1 MFSEAKALFFQSLRA
16 QGISARTERNYREA
30 IDQFT
35 AFFLADD
42 LWGGLAAVQAED
54 IEAFLGHLRDLGRSD
69 NTVHNRWRTLRHF
82 FHWCCERE
90 VIAEDPSRGVRP
102 PVERVDEVQP
112 YTPEEIDRFMLATR
126 QWPAT
131 ALRDQAAIALLYNT
145 GIRAGEL
152 CSLRRDNVREAS
164 ILVRGKGSRE
174 RWVGL
179 EATTMRLL
187 GMQME
192 SRTGCALAFGI
203 TPSGLYRL
211 VRRLAEEADVPGAY
225 VHRFRDTFAVSF
237 LENGG
242 GLEVLQ
248 TILGHAK
255 IESTL
260 RYVMYDRGRRALEAQ
275 RRFAPFAVR
284 RSA

>member
-1 MFSEAKALFFQSLRA
+1 MFSEAKALFFQSLHA
-16 QGISARTERNYREA
+16 EGISSRTERNYREA
-30 IDQFT
+30 IDQFV
-35 AFFLADD
+35 AFFLAED
-42 LWGGLAAVQAED
+42 LRGRLGAVQAED
-54 IEAFLGHLRDLGRSD
+54 IEGFLGHLRRLGRAD

-82 FHWCCERE
+82 FHWCERRGL
-90 VIAEDPSRGVRP
+90 IAEDPSRAVRA
-102 PVERVDEVQP
+102 PVERVEEIQP
-112 YTPEEIDRFMLATR
+112 YSPEEIDRFMLATR

-131 ALRDQAAIALLYNT
+131 ALRDQAAIALLYNS

-152 CSLRRDNVREAS
+152 CSLRRDNVREDA
-164 ILVRGKGSRE
+164 ILVKGKGSRE

-179 EATTMRLL
+179 ETTTRRLL
-187 GMQME
+187 RMQME
-192 SRTGCALAFGI
+192 SRNGATLVFGL
-203 TPSGLYRL
+203 TASGLYRL

-242 GLEVLQ
+242 GLEPLQ

-284 RSA
+284 RAS

>member
-1 MFSEAKALFFQSLRA
+1 MFSEAKLLFFQSLRA

-35 AFFLADD
+35 AFFLAED
-42 LWGGLAAVQAED
+42 LTGQMSAVQAED

-82 FHWCCERE
+82 FHWCHERE
-90 VIAEDPSRGVRP
+90 VIAEDPSRAVRP

-112 YTPEEIDRFMLATR
+112 YSPDEIDRFMLATR

-131 ALRDQAAIALLYNT
+131 ALRDQTVIAILYNT
-145 GIRAGEL
+145 GVRAGEL
-152 CSLRRDNVREAS
+152 CSLRRQNVREGA

-179 EATTMRLL
+179 EPTTLRLL
-187 GMQME
+187 GMHME
-192 SRTGCALAFGI
+192 SRDGSAVVFGI

-211 VRRLAEEADVPGAY
+211 VRRLADEADVMGAY

-242 GLEVLQ
+242 GLETLQ

-284 RSA
+284 RAS